1 MSRHTAK
8 GKVAMSV
15 VTPYA
20 ETPFSGSRVP
30 TRDQFE
36 AMYRAAHAVYEAYE
50 AHFIASSV
58 NTEKR
63 CEPVTRTA

>member
-15 VTPYA
+15 VTAYP

-36 AMYRAAHAVYEAYE
+36 AMHHAAHE

-58 NTEKR
+58 NTKNA
-63 CEPVTRTA
+63 VNQ